1 MQNIKYIKSD
11 IDALNEDEDSDEM
24 NISSS
29 SL

>member
-11 IDALNEDEDSDEM
+11 IDALNEDEDSDEI